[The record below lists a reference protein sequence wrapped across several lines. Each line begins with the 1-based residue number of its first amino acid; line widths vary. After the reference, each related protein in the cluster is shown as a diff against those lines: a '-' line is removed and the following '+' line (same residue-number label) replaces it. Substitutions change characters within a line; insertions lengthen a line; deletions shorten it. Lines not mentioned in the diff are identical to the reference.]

1 MPHTG
6 SSPEAAILRLVR
18 TFGPKP
24 RQAMLLPPLSP
35 DDLADRLRTDRR
47 RCLRSLFELIDQGRL
62 GAEFHPG
69 GRLRLWTL
77 P

>member
-1 MPHTG
+1 MPHME
-6 SSPEAAILRLVR
+6 SSPAAEILRLIG

-24 RQAMLLPPLSP
+24 RQAMFLSPLSP
-35 DDLADRLRTDRR
+35 DDLADRLGINRR
-47 RCLRSLFELIDQGRL
+47 RCRRILFELIDQGQL